1 MINIQDYVSV
11 PRTGKAGLRLAS
23 ISSGTSE
30 LSLRANQ
37 HSAPSFTSADVGKNI
52 VVIGAGN
59 NGANLY
65 TVIVTFL
72 DSTHVE
78 LATTAPSTVSKAAVA
93 WWNPSQDDTTAFNN
107 AQDDCT
113 VGNGVL
119 YCPGDVYIISSTLS
133 ATTNLQSIIGDGAR
147 ETFFVCTSSLTGNF
161 LSVSNVPSWFSLG
174 GAPTQGLT
182 ILGPG
187 FQIPATVTAW
197 SITSDVAT
205 FTAANS
211 FQAGQEILLQGFQG
225 KSYTTVND
233 LFVTVLASGLSDT
246 QFQANLTA
254 PDASVTDTGVASL
267 NCNGVAFISPG
278 ADWIDIGNIEIQA
291 FAGDAVQ
298 VNDVIISAFR
308 QLIMSGCGQ
317 GFNDMPAPGGG
328 DGGTSLNFDTCYA
341 DGNYKAGYYLRSAY
355 SSFNNC
361 AADSNGVG
369 YFLHGAESISLN
381 GCGSEV
387 QEYRNAAYPGYFY
400 YFHGAKSCA
409 LNGCYAICG
418 PESNVLSTYLVFD
431 DSATAIFVNVFKANA
446 PTSSTSP
453 TNVFTIDKTCSAITI
468 WEPDVPG
475 SVAWIDSGANDTIY
489 LAGQFH
495 TPIKGLAGTNIS
507 ADLTSGTSATLPTL
521 NFGNSSSVSLA
532 EFTLSAGWGDT
543 ASLVAGGS
551 FAMGNIQ
558 ISANGAGLSANP
570 TVVFTFPKNEA
581 GSQNP
586 SIVWSRSDGTIEQ
599 TGFWLISSLTPT
611 DVTWVFVGTP
621 EAGQNI
627 GIQWMAS
634 SMG

>member
-1 MINIQDYVSV
+1 
-11 PRTGKAGLRLAS
+11 
-23 ISSGTSE
+23 
-30 LSLRANQ
+30 
-37 HSAPSFTSADVGKNI
+37 
-52 VVIGAGN
+52 
-59 NGANLY
+59 
-65 TVIVTFL
+65 
-72 DSTHVE
+72 
-78 LATTAPSTVSKAAVA
+78 
-93 WWNPSQDDTTAFNN
+93 
-107 AQDDCT
+107 
-113 VGNGVL
+113 
-119 YCPGDVYIISSTLS
+119 
-133 ATTNLQSIIGDGAR
+133 
-147 ETFFVCTSSLTGNF
+147 
-161 LSVSNVPSWFSLG
+161 
-174 GAPTQGLT
+174 
-182 ILGPG
+182 
-187 FQIPATVTAW
+187 
-197 SITSDVAT
+197 
-205 FTAANS
+205 
-211 FQAGQEILLQGFQG
+211 
-225 KSYTTVND
+225 
-233 LFVTVLASGLSDT
+233 
-246 QFQANLTA
+246 
-254 PDASVTDTGVASL
+254 
-267 NCNGVAFISPG
+267 
-278 ADWIDIGNIEIQA
+278 
-291 FAGDAVQ
+291 
-298 VNDVIISAFR
+298 
-308 QLIMSGCGQ
+308 
-317 GFNDMPAPGGG
+317 
-328 DGGTSLNFDTCYA
+328 
-341 DGNYKAGYYLRSAY
+341 
-355 SSFNNC
+355 
-361 AADSNGVG
+361 
-369 YFLHGAESISLN
+369 LN

-507 ADLTSGTSATLPTL
+507 ADLASGTSATLPTL

>member
-23 ISSGTSE
+23 ISSGTSQ
-30 LSLRANQ
+30 LSLRPNQ
-37 HSAPSFTSADVGKNI
+37 NSAPSFAAADVGKNI

-65 TVIVTFL
+65 TTIL
-72 DSTHVE
+72 ALIDSTHVE
-78 LATTAPSTVSKAAVA
+78 LATTALSTVSKAAVA
-93 WWNPSQDDTTAFNN
+93 WWDQSQDDTLAFNN
-107 AQDDCT
+107 AQDGCV

-133 ATTNLQSIIGDGAR
+133 ASTDLQSIIGDGAR

-161 LSVSNVPSWFSLG
+161 LSVPNVPSWFSLG
-174 GAPTQGLT
+174 GGPTQGFT
-182 ILGPG
+182 IFGPG

-197 SITSDVAT
+197 SITSNVAT
-205 FTAANS
+205 FTATNS
-211 FQAGQEILLQGFQG
+211 FQAGQEILLQGFAG

-233 LFVTVLASGLSDT
+233 QIVTVLASGLSDT
-246 QFQANLTA
+246 QFQANLPA

-267 NCNGVAFISPG
+267 NWNGVAFISPG
-278 ADWIDIGNIEIQA
+278 ADWIDIANIEIQA

-298 VNDVIISAFR
+298 VNDVIVSAFR

-317 GFNDMPAPGGG
+317 GFNDMPAPGSG

-409 LNGCYAICG
+409 VNGCYAMCG

-495 TPIKGLAGTNIS
+495 TPIKGIAGTNIS
-507 ADLTSGTSATLPTL
+507 ADVASGTSATLPTL
-521 NFGNSSSVSLA
+521 NFGNSSSVALA

-543 ASLVAGGS
+543 ASLLPGGS

-570 TVVFTFPKNEA
+570 TVVFIFPKDEA
-581 GSQNP
+581 GSENP

-611 DVTWVFVGTP
+611 DVTLVFVGTP
-621 EAGQNI
+621 GAGQNI